1 MATAS
6 RSWFL
11 ALKPPVPLDPL
22 ARRIACPDLAEPTIT
37 LYMTEDQLPIVAACC
52 PNPLLAENPL
62 DPCHP
67 LLLVPAVLAVST
79 PISTPPDP
87 LAVRYTAVAASLS
100 QIVWDSVKLTDLN
113 LVAPRWLYPARDHN
127 PRLGTFH

>member
-1 MATAS
+1 
-6 RSWFL
+6 
-11 ALKPPVPLDPL
+11 
-22 ARRIACPDLAEPTIT
+22 
-37 LYMTEDQLPIVAACC
+37 MTEDQLPIVAACRL
-52 PNPLLAENPL
+52 NPLLAENPL

-100 QIVWDSVKLTDLN
+100 QIIWDLVELADLD
-113 LVAPRWLYPARDHN
+113 LLH
-127 PRLGTFH
+127 LGGCTLQGIVTPDWAHFIEHLDTPTRVGETAT